1 MNRTNTLT
9 AALVLIAMLMALPQ
23 LAYGQK
29 NSKIEGSGT
38 EYRVVINHEE
48 QYSIWL
54 SDKAIPRGWKATGF
68 VGSKA
73 GALKHIEEVWTDMRP
88 VSERRKIAEAIYRK
102 QQRKK

>member
-1 MNRTNTLT
+1 MNRSNTLT
-9 AALVLIAMLMALPQ
+9 GALVLIAMLIALPQ
-23 LAYGQK
+23 LAFGQE
-29 NSKIEGSGT
+29 NNKIVGSGT

-54 SDKAIPRGWKATGF
+54 AGKEIPRGWKATGF

-88 VSERRKIAEAIYRK
+88 VSERRKIAEQIYRQ